1 MASLTNAPSGLKAEK
16 SPAVRSLRKEQAK
29 QKAKTGKQAEEEL
42 VRGLK
47 DSFPASDPPS
57 ATNTT
62 TAGEA
67 RPKTRHPRP
76 M

>member
-1 MASLTNAPSGLKAEK
+1 MATEHANDDKS
-16 SPAVRSLRKEQAK
+16 SPAVRSLRKERAK
-29 QKAKTGKQAEEEL
+29 QIRKVRTTGDDEL
-42 VRGLK
+42 DRGLK

-67 RPKTRHPRP
+67 GKKAKHPRP